1 MKKDPD
7 GSEGGMTFF
16 DHLAEFRKHLIR
28 IVVAFVLC
36 GSASLFFAPSILK
49 YLFSPYGNQLI
60 VIGPT
65 EGFSVYMRIA
75 FTVGAILAMP
85 VVLVELWRFISPGLH
100 PQERRYAYAV
110 IPSAIALFL
119 TGTAFAWFV
128 LVPVAVRFLSGFLPD
143 VFKTQWTSE
152 RFYPFVTSL
161 LFWVGLFFEL
171 PLVVFML
178 AKLRIVTAGMLLKG
192 WRIAIVAITGVAAV
206 ITPTVDAFNMM
217 LVALP
222 MVALF
227 FFSILLAAIA
237 QRKPGQT

>member
-1 MKKDPD
+1 M
-7 GSEGGMTFF
+7 SFF
-16 DHLAEFRKHLIR
+16 DHLAELRTHLIR
-28 IVVAFVLC
+28 IVVALVLC
-36 GSASLFFAPSILK
+36 GGAGLFFAPSILK
-49 YLFSPYGNQLI
+49 YLVSPYGSQLI

-75 FTVGAILAMP
+75 FTAGAILAMP
-85 VVLVELWRFISPGLH
+85 IAFLEIWRFISPGLL
-100 PQERRYAYAV
+100 PRERRYAYAV
-110 IPSAIALFL
+110 IPCAIALFL
-119 TGTAFAWFV
+119 AGSGFAWFV
-128 LVPVAVRFLSGFLPD
+128 LIPVAVRFLSGFLPD
-143 VFKTQWTSE
+143 VFKTQWTSG

-171 PLVVFML
+171 PLVVFVL

-192 WRIAIVAITGVAAV
+192 WRVAIIAITIVAAV

-227 FFSILLAAIA
+227 FLSIFLAALA
-237 QRKPGQT
+237 QRKPGKP